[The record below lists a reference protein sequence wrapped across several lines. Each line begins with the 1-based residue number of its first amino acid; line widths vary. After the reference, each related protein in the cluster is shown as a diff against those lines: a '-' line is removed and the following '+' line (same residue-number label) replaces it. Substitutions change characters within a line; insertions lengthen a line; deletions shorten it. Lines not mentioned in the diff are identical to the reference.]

1 MKKYIGKAGMLIV
14 ILVVPALVFLFLKYS
29 TTNHYNIPYFVPELD
44 EKGEVIVHGK
54 DTVFHK
60 IPEFKL
66 IDQNG
71 NTFTS
76 AQTKGK
82 IYVADFI
89 FTRCKTICPKMTSQL
104 ARVQDAFQQNTD
116 VLLVSH
122 SVDPNYDSAEILRG
136 FAKQN
141 EAKDGKWFFLTGDK
155 KAIYNLGINGYKVSV
170 ADASAYDKN
179 VSIDETFI
187 HTEKLLLIDKEG
199 YIRGFYD
206 GTDKKEV
213 DRLILEI
220 KVLLDYYK
228 KEKK

>member
-1 MKKYIGKAGMLIV
+1 
-14 ILVVPALVFLFLKYS
+14 
-29 TTNHYNIPYFVPELD
+29 
-44 EKGEVIVHGK
+44 
-54 DTVFHK
+54 
-60 IPEFKL
+60 
-66 IDQNG
+66 
-71 NTFTS
+71 
-76 AQTKGK
+76 
-82 IYVADFI
+82 
-89 FTRCKTICPKMTSQL
+89 
-104 ARVQDAFQQNTD
+104 
-116 VLLVSH
+116 LVSH
-122 SVDPNYDSAEILRG
+122 SVDPNFDSAEILKS
-136 FAKQN
+136 FAQKN

-155 KAIYNLGINGYKVSV
+155 KAIYDLGIKGYKVSV

-206 GTDKKEV
+206 GTEKKEV